1 LLSAAALLIGRAQAA
16 GVGTNDVERPL
27 RYRAEGTDFVIEN
40 GAEFF
45 NRPIYGIN
53 TAFRVDG
60 GDKPEFAFYLPGRG
74 GNLRLGIRA
83 GERAKWLQGAKSVV
97 ARYRPG
103 SLVYE
108 VRDPLLGAGVLR
120 VTALGLA
127 DAEGLIVRAEILGSD
142 AEDVSL
148 IAAFG
153 GANGD
158 KGSRNVDIGC
168 EPVPVSQWFQLK
180 PAYCA
185 GNQFSIDGPT
195 FVLHAKP
202 GTIGG
207 YFSPGSTV
215 ALGDAENWD
224 KPDTLVAAA
233 GAESRRPVAVAL
245 ATVTRQAPAYMILKP
260 EKTEAAAQKSVTDFA
275 AVFDA
280 AEKHRR
286 EIAEKIVVDTPDAF
300 INAASS
306 ALCVAA
312 DGVWDETE
320 GTWMHGAVAWR
331 VPLLGW
337 RGDYIGDALGW
348 HDRAQRFFTR
358 WAARQKTGA
367 IPDQIPPPEA
377 RGNLSRNETALHS
390 NGDMSGSHYDMNL
403 VFMDAL
409 FRHLLWTGDVAFAR
423 QMWPVIERHLA
434 WERRLFRREFG
445 PEHLPL
451 YEGYCCIWASDDLWY
466 SGGGA
471 AHSSAYNFYQNKM
484 AARVAKLIGEDPAPY
499 ETEAEL
505 IGQAMR
511 KYLWL
516 ADRGWFAES
525 KDLLGLQRTHDNPG
539 LWTFYHTIDS
549 ELPTAAEA
557 SQMMRYVDANIAHIP
572 IKGAGVPTDRAYF
585 TLPTTNWMPYAWST
599 NNVVMAESAHTA
611 LAYWQSGRR
620 ATAFDLFK
628 GCILDSMFMGL
639 CPGNVGMCT
648 QFDMAR
654 GESQRDFADGV
665 GATSRALIEGL
676 FGVKPDALAG
686 ELVIRPGFPQAWDHA
701 SLRHPDVELSFKRSG
716 RTETFSI
723 HPKFAKPMA
732 LRLEAT
738 ALCDGVAGVTV
749 NGQPAKWLASGEPG
763 SQRIT
768 ITAPAS
774 AVYEVAITWQGEEL
788 REQPPPT
795 SQPMAMTAAQPA
807 VDWSKPG
814 GANADCINLDGVF
827 NDKVTQIF
835 KNEYLSPRSPS
846 CSLAIPKQGY
856 GSWCHPDLTFDVD
869 DSGLRAAA
877 AKNGGRISLPNGVP
891 LQTPTTA
898 DAKNIAF
905 VSQWDNYPREITV
918 PLTGTASHTY
928 LLMAGSTNPTQ
939 SRSDNG
945 EVIVTYTD
953 GSSARLALYNPT
965 TWWPIDQDYVIDD
978 YAFRYDGSIPPR
990 VDLETGTVRIPN
1002 REDLARGPN
1011 LKIPGG
1017 AATVL
1022 DLPLDSAKQLKSLTV
1037 RALANEVVIGLMGVT
1052 LAR

>member
-1 LLSAAALLIGRAQAA
+1 VLIAIAMFITCAQAA
-16 GVGTNDVERPL
+16 AVLQSNVERPL
-27 RYRAEGTDFVIEN
+27 RYRAEGADFVIEN
-40 GAEFF
+40 GKEFF
-45 NRPIYGIN
+45 NRPIYGTN

-60 GDKPEFAFYLPGRG
+60 GDKPEFALYLPGRG
-74 GNLRLGIRA
+74 GNLRLGIRV
-83 GERAKWLQGAKSVV
+83 GGKAKWLNEAENVV

-103 SLVYE
+103 SMVYE
-108 VRDPLLGAGVLR
+108 VHDPLLGTGMLR

-127 DAEGLIVRAEILGSD
+127 DEEGLIVRAEIVEG
-142 AEDVSL
+142 AGTGDVTL

-168 EPVPVSQWFQLK
+168 EPMPVSQWFQLK
-180 PAYCA
+180 PSYCS
-185 GNQFSIDGPT
+185 GNKFSIDGSA
-195 FVLHAKP
+195 FVLRAKP
-202 GTIGG
+202 GVIGAFISSG
-207 YFSPGSTV
+207 TKIS
-215 ALGDAENWD
+215 LGNAENWD
-224 KPDTLVAAA
+224 KPDALIADADAAEPA
-233 GAESRRPVAVAL
+233 HPVAVAL
-245 ATVTRQAPAYMILKP
+245 STVTQGAAAYIILKP
-260 EKTEAAAQKSVTDFA
+260 RNSEAGKETGTPDLA

-300 INAASS
+300 INAAAS

-312 DGVWDETE
+312 DGVWDEPT

-358 WAARQKTGA
+358 WAARQRTSE
-367 IPDQIPPPEA
+367 IPDEIPSPEA

-403 VFMDAL
+403 VFIDAL
-409 FRHLLWTGDVAFAR
+409 FRHLLWTGDTRFAQ
-423 QMWPVIERHLA
+423 QMWPVIERHMA

-445 PEHLPL
+445 PEKLPL

-471 AHSSAYNFYQNKM
+471 AHSSAYNFYQNKI
-484 AARVAKLIGEDPAPY
+484 AARVAKSIGKDPTPY
-499 ETEAEL
+499 EREAEL
-505 IGQAMR
+505 IAQGMR

-525 KDLLGLQRTHDNPG
+525 KGLLGLQRTHDNPG

-572 IKGAGVPTDRAYF
+572 IKGPGVPDDRAYF
-585 TLPTTNWMPYAWST
+585 TLPTSNWMPYAWST

-611 LAYWQSGRR
+611 LAYWQAGRR
-620 ATAFDLFK
+620 ETAFDLFK

-686 ELVIRPGFPQAWDHA
+686 ELLIRPGFPAAWDHA
-701 SLRHPDVELSFKRSG
+701 SLRHPDVELSFNRSG
-716 RTETFSI
+716 LTETFSI
-723 HPKFAKPMA
+723 RPKFAKPMA

-738 ALCDGVAGVTV
+738 ALCDAVASATV
-749 NGQPAKWLASGEPG
+749 NGQPAEWIANGENG
-763 SQRIT
+763 AGRIT

-774 AVYEVAITWQGEEL
+774 AGYDVAITWRGEPL
-788 REQPPPT
+788 REQPHPV
-795 SQPMAMTAAQPA
+795 AEVEAQA
-807 VDWSKPG
+807 GIDWRSPG
-814 GANADCINLDGVF
+814 GSNTECINLDGVF

-835 KNEYLSPRSPS
+835 KNNYLAPRSPF
-846 CSLAIPKQGY
+846 CSLAMPKQGY
-856 GSWCHPDLTFDVD
+856 GSWCHPDLTFEVD
-869 DSGLRAAA
+869 DSGLRAASE
-877 AKNGGRISLPNGVP
+877 KNAGRIALPNGLP
-891 LQTPTTA
+891 LQTPGA
-898 DAKNIAF
+898 ANAKNIAF
-905 VSQWDNYPREITV
+905 VSQWDNYPREIAV
-918 PLTGTASHTY
+918 PLTGAALHAY
-928 LLMAGSTNPTQ
+928 LLMAGSTNSMQ
-939 SRSDNG
+939 SRIDNG

-953 GSSARLALYNPT
+953 GSFARLALYNPT

-978 YAFRYDGSIPPR
+978 YAFRYDGPIPPR
-990 VDLETGTVRIPN
+990 VDLKTGKVRIPK
-1002 REDLARGPN
+1002 REELAHGPN
-1011 LKIPGG
+1011 LKISGG

-1022 DLPLDSAKQLKSLTV
+1022 DLPLDPAKQLKSLTV
-1037 RALANEVVIGLMGVT
+1037 RALSNEVIIGLMGIT